1 MTKEEINAIKNN
13 PLFEMLSSI
22 TGYSID
28 ELIKEFEAENS
39 AKNNK
44 SKDLETTYPLDVAEL
59 KQLVYSVQSLY
70 LELEK
75 LNNLGINIWNSII
88 GVKIEQLIVMLVD
101 YLYDSEFSDLC
112 IKNIK
117 YGLDKDPDE
126 LVYNLID
133 YLNAREYE

>member
-88 GVKIEQLIVMLVD
+88 GVKIEQLIVMLID
-101 YLYDSEFSDLC
+101 YLYDSEFSDIF

>member
-1 MTKEEINAIKNN
+1 MTQKEIEELRKDPMAQI
-13 PLFEMLSSI
+13 LSSI
-22 TGYSID
+22 SGIPID

-44 SKDLETTYPLDVAEL
+44 SEDLETTYPLDVAEL

-88 GVKIEQLIVMLVD
+88 GVKIEQLIVMLID
-101 YLYDSEFSDLC
+101 YLYDSEFSDLF

-133 YLNAREYE
+133 YLNSREYE

>member
-13 PLFEMLSSI
+13 PLLEMLSSI

-28 ELIKEFEAENS
+28 ELIKECEAENS

-101 YLYDSEFSDLC
+101 YLYDSEFSDLF

>member
-44 SKDLETTYPLDVAEL
+44 SEDLETTYPLDVAEL

-101 YLYDSEFSDLC
+101 YLYDSEFSDLF